1 MARSYKKVTIEDARI
16 MFKNFAGAQTKFNP
30 AGARNFC
37 VVIPEEHVDAISEMG
52 YNIKYMQPRDEGDIP
67 TPYIKVNVSYRFEP
81 PHIETIIG
89 GRKRQVLGEEDISM
103 LDWADISFVDL
114 SFTGSD
120 WEVRGETGTSAYLD
134 SLYAHIEED
143 ELRSKYSDIPY
154 DN

>member
-1 MARSYKKVTIEDARI
+1 MPRSYKKVTIEDARI
-16 MFKNFAGAQTKFNP
+16 MFKNFAGSQTKFNP

-37 VVIPEEHVDAISEMG
+37 VVIPEEHEEGIRALG
-52 YNIKYMQPRDEGDIP
+52 YNVRHTQPREEGDDSVA
-67 TPYIKVNVSYRFEP
+67 YLKVNVSYRFDP
-81 PHIETIIG
+81 PHIEAIVG

-120 WEVRGETGTSAYLD
+120 WEVRGDTGTSAYLD

-143 ELRSKYSDIPY
+143 ELQSKYADIPY
-154 DN
+154 GD

>member
-1 MARSYKKVTIEDARI
+1 MPRSYKKVTIEDARI
-16 MFKNFAGAQTKFNP
+16 MFKNFAGTQTKFNP

-37 VVIPEEHVDAISEMG
+37 VVIPEEHEEGIRALG
-52 YNIKYMQPRDEGDIP
+52 YNVRHTQPREEGDDSVA
-67 TPYIKVNVSYRFEP
+67 YLKVNVSYRFDP

-120 WEVRGETGTSAYLD
+120 WEVRGDTGTSAYLD

-143 ELRSKYSDIPY
+143 ELQSKYADIPY
-154 DN
+154 GD